1 MLRFMGSQRVGHDAV
16 RSLGSE
22 DPLGEDMATHSS
34 ILCLKNSM
42 DRGAWQ
48 AAVHS
53 IAQSDMTKATEHTAY
68 FIHTHTHTHTPDH
81 FDEHLKLTW
90 NCK

>member
-42 DRGAWQ
+42 DRGAWH
-48 AAVHS
+48 AAVHGV
-53 IAQSDMTKATEHTAY
+53 TKSWRQLRGQEQQQHCYSNFIDEKTEA
-68 FIHTHTHTHTPDH
+68 
-81 FDEHLKLTW
+81 
-90 NCK
+90 NR